1 MLILKRPEKL
11 AATAWSNRKPI
22 DQGGLLKF
30 VFDKEYHAFNPD
42 VINALHKAV
51 RSGKYED
58 FKEYAELVN
67 NRPVATIRDLFK
79 LKQRTQFQLSKLNR
93 LKISCL
99 VLTRQVCL

>member
-1 MLILKRPEKL
+1 MTRKL
-11 AATAWSNRKPI
+11 AATAWSSRKPI

-30 VFDKEYHAFNPD
+30 VFGKEYHAFNPD
-42 VINALHKAV
+42 VINSLHKAV

-79 LKQRTQFQLSKLNR
+79 LKQLIRSQLNKLNR

-99 VLTRQVCL
+99 VSTRQACL